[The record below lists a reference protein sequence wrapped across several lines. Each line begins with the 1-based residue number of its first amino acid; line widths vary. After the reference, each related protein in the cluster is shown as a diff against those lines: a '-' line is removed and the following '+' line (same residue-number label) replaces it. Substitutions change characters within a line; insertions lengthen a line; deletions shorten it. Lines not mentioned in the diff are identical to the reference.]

1 MKTAVITGV
10 NGQDGAYLSHHLL
23 SLGYEVI
30 GVHRR
35 SSIDTLK
42 RLRLVGVLDNAN
54 FSLVEA
60 DVSDFKCMLSLLY
73 DFHPDEFYN
82 LAAQSHVATSFK
94 QPDYTWKVNAE
105 GVQNIL
111 EAIKN
116 INPSCRFYQAS
127 TSEMFGS
134 QVDPDGFQR
143 ESTQLSPNSPYAIAK
158 VAAHH
163 NVRLYRE
170 AYGLHASSGILFNHE
185 SYLRGEFFVTK
196 KITKWISS
204 YQHNRGSV
212 EPLRLGNLK
221 AYRDWGFAG
230 DYVKA
235 MHLMLQQDNPDDYVV
250 ATGDTH
256 TVEDFLDEAF
266 KLVGVSDWSKLVLID
281 ESLKRPCEVPM
292 LRGDST
298 KARDV
303 LGWKP
308 TVNFQEL
315 IKKMVFNHV
324 F

>member
-1 MKTAVITGV
+1 MMLQNVDKSQIILMPTT
-10 NGQDGAYLSHHLL
+10 NSAYGSGDENNFCTEETPLNP
-23 SLGYEVI
+23 I
-30 GVHRR
+30 
-35 SSIDTLK
+35 SS
-42 RLRLVGVLDNAN
+42 
-54 FSLVEA
+54 
-60 DVSDFKCMLSLLY
+60 
-73 DFHPDEFYN
+73 
-82 LAAQSHVATSFK
+82 
-94 QPDYTWKVNAE
+94 
-105 GVQNIL
+105 
-111 EAIKN
+111 
-116 INPSCRFYQAS
+116 
-127 TSEMFGS
+127 
-134 QVDPDGFQR
+134 
-143 ESTQLSPNSPYAIAK
+143 YAIAK

-266 KLVGVSDWSKLVLID
+266 KLVGVSDWSKLVIID